1 MKISAADMQAN
12 FAMLQDA
19 LKSVNGDKFASAS
32 VKDVS
37 VVSND
42 EGLKIT
48 FNAVVDGVETPVV
61 LSLSPELEPP
71 DGTADGETVGGL
83 LGKLDN
89 LDAAEMSPDQ
99 AVAFLKALFEGVVDK
114 IQAEGLK
121 STIVPAGGGTDGNL
135 VAGGTS
141 GGPQAPGRLTSK
153 PGPVT
158 SSSPSDPKPTDC
170 ATLFNLMEILSLI
183 VRTAQELKKSAKN
196 LKAADNEQQAQAYE
210 QQASKT
216 LAMAQAAKTL
226 GDTYTA
232 ISACMLAVSAFMT
245 IGAGTISAAKGF
257 LADTKVS
264 GVSAGMSKSVLT
276 GGEPDMAQVT
286 TPQAQKAVQNLGA
299 TPEARQARVD
309 AIRQDFANDPG
320 IARTKEAYG
329 NAVNALEGMPADA
342 PGRADAQANVARTKA
357 EFIGAVEAVK
367 SKYDSDFVAAPKE
380 TATQKEADMIVA
392 NEFAM
397 KTLKDAKV
405 SVGQGE
411 AAVQRS
417 ILSEND
423 CAKITS
429 GYDKAYRSALKDENH
444 YALAATGS
452 AGTFLGQ
459 LGQTLNQ
466 HWQSQVSYKAQADSA
481 SAQKEQANA
490 SRKQNDYEESKNLE
504 DAAQSVIDAARQTM
518 QKAYES
524 QRQATQ
530 EIFS

>member
-1 MKISAADMQAN
+1 MKISATDMQAN
-12 FAMLQDA
+12 FAMLQQA

-48 FNAVVDGVETPVV
+48 FNAVVDGAETPVV

-71 DGTADGETVGGL
+71 EGSADEVAMGSLLSKLDDLDASEMTADE
-83 LGKLDN
+83 
-89 LDAAEMSPDQ
+89 AAEFMKD
-99 AVAFLKALFEGVVDK
+99 LLEGVVDK
-114 IQAEGLK
+114 IQANGLM
-121 STIVPAGGGTDGNL
+121 STTMPSDLSAGESERSN
-135 VAGGTS
+135 A
-141 GGPQAPGRLTSK
+141 AK
-153 PGPVT
+153 PGKL
-158 SSSPSDPKPTDC
+158 SSKQDSDTPPPKETM
-170 ATLFNLMEILSLI
+170 ASASIFNLLEILALI
-183 VRTAQELKKSAKN
+183 VTTAQELKRTAKN
-196 LKAADNEQQAQAYE
+196 IKAADNEQQALAYE

-216 LAMAQAAKTL
+216 LAMAGAAKSL

-245 IGAGTISAAKGF
+245 IGAGTVSAVKGF

-452 AGTFLGQ
+452 AGTFIGQ

-466 HWQSQVSYKAQADSA
+466 HWQSQVNYKAQADSA
-481 SAQKEQANA
+481 DAQAEQAKA
-490 SRKQNDYEESKNLE
+490 SRKQNDYDESKNLE

-518 QKAYES
+518 QKTYES
-524 QRQATQ
+524 QREATK
-530 EIFS
+530 EIFG